1 MLLAKKK
8 NFHLCFQCM
17 QLKTGGEREKAFG
30 VVQDQPTVATL
41 YECCTESIQQ
51 FWISRKP
58 VAWPW
63 C

>member
-51 FWISRKP
+51 F
-58 VAWPW
+58 
-63 C
+63 